1 MGFFFYH
8 YCVQNDTWNSLIDCF
23 SCNTRSG
30 TFGSVASDMLI
41 MPIYFSALAS
51 ITSSQRIRKLFP
63 GRATTKKMVVK
74 EKRSSNLTLDGVDQV
89 DMENRRTSR
98 RSQALL
104 TAILLPLVAM
114 IVVVSDAFEA
124 RLQVHGLGLLC
135 ICLLSSLVA
144 NMLQPFLTRCALSD
158 IISQVTLKM
167 SNACY
172 FILMSVIGISINL
185 RCLTLESGWSSASS
199 VIFSAVPLLVHFVV
213 IGTGSLAM
221 MKLFPRL
228 KLFPLSVEEIVV
240 ASNTA
245 ICGPATAAAL
255 VSKMASSSDKKFS
268 KTTEWKGLA
277 LAGTFWG
284 ILGYAIATTIGVS
297 LSRALLSV
305 IL

>member
-1 MGFFFYH
+1 
-8 YCVQNDTWNSLIDCF
+8 
-23 SCNTRSG
+23 
-30 TFGSVASDMLI
+30 MLI
-41 MPIYFSALAS
+41 MPIYLSTLAS

-63 GRATTKKMVVK
+63 GRATKKKMVVK
-74 EKRSSNLTLDGVDQV
+74 ENRSSNLNLDGVDPV
-89 DMENRRTSR
+89 ETENRRTSR

-104 TAILLPLVAM
+104 TAILLPLVAI
-114 IVVVSDAFEA
+114 IVAVSDAFEA

-135 ICLLSSLVA
+135 ICLLSSLIA
-144 NMLQPFLTRCALSD
+144 NMIQPFLTRFALSD
-158 IISQVTLKM
+158 IISKVTLKM

-185 RCLTLESGWSSASS
+185 RYLTLESGWSSASS
-199 VIFSAVPLLVHFVV
+199 VIFSTVPLLVHFVV
-213 IGTGSLAM
+213 IGTGSFAM

-228 KLFPLSVEEIVV
+228 KIFPLSVEEIVV

-268 KTTEWKGLA
+268 KATEWKGLA

-284 ILGYAIATTIGVS
+284 IVGYGIGTTIGVS